1 MNNLKKKIVRRLE
14 YWEGLES
21 RDPAI
26 VFGKPIILDE
36 LKYIL
41 DMERE
46 WSTYIIGY
54 SLVNLKRPSSFH
66 VDYVV
71 R

>member
-14 YWEGLES
+14 YWEALES

-26 VFGKPIILDE
+26 VFGKPIIVDE

-41 DMERE
+41 DIARE
-46 WSTYIIGY
+46 
-54 SLVNLKRPSSFH
+54 
-66 VDYVV
+66 
-71 R
+71 